1 MEPLGAKHHD
11 MAPAD
16 GAPRVV
22 RRARR
27 PRGLAIL
34 VTVLLVT
41 GIGLAGMTADRGQIY
56 PNIFVAGAA
65 VGGLRDEDKLNDK
78 IFNAVTPPAKIPA
91 TVVVAD
97 RRFTC
102 TVADTGVSPNI
113 QGAVQ
118 QAYAIGRT
126 GSPLRQFAARI
137 HAQWRRTDIA
147 VPMEADPE
155 QVALFAAQCAKRFD
169 RAAVSA
175 QTELDGHAV
184 RVTPGRP
191 GVVVETGQALE
202 AIRDWA
208 REGCR
213 GPLRLPAHFVGPA
226 VTADKFNGIDTVLVT
241 VVTTVAGSSRNRRH
255 NIALAAA
262 AVDGYLL
269 APGAV
274 FSYDEVVGPRTEN
287 QGYRTAPVIVAGKLV
302 PGTGGGACQVSSTLY
317 QVALRAGLA
326 TVKRSH
332 HSHPV
337 PYTPAGLDATVVQG
351 VMDLKFRNSLQHPVV
366 LWARVEGG
374 RLICRALGH
383 GPPPRVELV
392 RRVQQVEPPAAR
404 TIEDSTL
411 AVGERKIEIPAR
423 PGLRVRLIRTIT
435 GDGGNVTD
443 VTSSYYAAQRGV
455 IRAGPSAPEQPPAPA
470 ASAAPGNA
478 PEVNADGD
486 RGGTQ
491 AEPPRSLANAGGDR
505 KIRA

>member
-1 MEPLGAKHHD
+1 VL
-11 MAPAD
+11 
-16 GAPRVV
+16 
-22 RRARR
+22 
-27 PRGLAIL
+27 I
-34 VTVLLVT
+34 TILLVT
-41 GIGLAGMTADRGQIY
+41 GAGLAGITADRGQIY

-65 VGGLRDEDKLNDK
+65 VGGLHDDDKLNAK
-78 IFNAVTPPAKIPA
+78 IFNAVTSPAKIPA

-102 TVADTGVSPNI
+102 TVADTGVFPDI
-113 QGAVQ
+113 QEAVR

-147 VPMEADPE
+147 VPMKADPE

-175 QTELDGHAV
+175 QAKIDGHAV
-184 RVTPGRP
+184 RVTAGRP
-191 GVVVETGQALE
+191 GVVVETEHALE
-202 AIRDWA
+202 AIGDWA
-208 REGCR
+208 RERCR

-226 VTADKFNGIDTVLVT
+226 VTADKFDGIDTVLVS

-274 FSYDEVVGPRTEN
+274 FSYDEVVGPRTED

-351 VMDLKFRNSLQHPVV
+351 VMDLKFRNSLKHPLV
-366 LWARVEGG
+366 LWARVEDG

-383 GPPPRVELV
+383 GPPARVELV

-443 VTSSYYAAQRGV
+443 VTASYYAAQRGV
-455 IRAGPSAPEQPPAPA
+455 IRVGPSAPEQPPAPA
-470 ASAAPGNA
+470 ASAAP
-478 PEVNADGD
+478 EVAVDGD
-486 RGGTQ
+486 RGGSE
-491 AEPPRSLANAGGDR
+491 AEPPRSPANAGGDR
-505 KIRA
+505 RIHA